1 MIVML
6 IALLLPSIS
15 FAEILAELD
24 ENSIT
29 YRKRNPEDNQVITF
43 SKTNVTVNG
52 VSYSY
57 NNLWQERILTKRLN
71 RSF

>member
-1 MIVML
+1 MAL
-6 IALLLPSIS
+6 IFPAITFASIY
-15 FAEILAELD
+15 ADLD